1 MTAIA
6 LTASRTDNTRTLLG
20 AGAAAGPLWIAVSVV
35 QAATRDGY
43 DITRHPLSQLST
55 GSLGWLQITNFV
67 VAGALLVAGAT
78 GLRRVLA
85 GRPGGRWA
93 PRLIGAAGA
102 GMIAAGVLVMDPA
115 DGFPSGTPAGMPATM
130 SWHSVGHLVAGTIT
144 FNCLIAACY
153 VLARHFAK
161 AGARGRAVTAVLAGT
176 ALLAANGWSGTGG
189 AAGSLVL
196 AIGAFCALLFVS
208 ATAARYRR

>member
-6 LTASRTDNTRTLLG
+6 LTDSRTDSTRALLT
-20 AGAAAGPLWIAVSVV
+20 AGAAAGPLWVAVSLA

-67 VAGALLVAGAT
+67 IAGALLVAGAT
-78 GLRRVLA
+78 GLRRALA
-85 GRPGGRWA
+85 GRPGGTWA
-93 PRLIGAAGA
+93 PRLVRAAGA

-115 DGFPSGTPAGMPATM
+115 DGFPAGTPDGMPATM
-130 SWHSVGHLVAGTIT
+130 SWHSIGHMVAGTVT

-153 VLARHFAK
+153 VLARHFA
-161 AGARGRAVTAVLAGT
+161 AGRGRGRAVTAVLAGT
-176 ALLAANGWSGTGG
+176 ALLAANGWSGSGG

-196 AIGAFCALLFVS
+196 ALGAFSALLFVS
-208 ATAARYRR
+208 ATAAHYRR